1 MLRSPV
7 QNYNPGVSKRQLIRD
22 IFVIMGYQREGYL
35 ERVKSLV
42 MTSVHFGYL
51 ELRALHE
58 IARVLARPDELKDQL
73 QQTLDILS
81 TWLGMERGMI
91 SILDLQ
97 TGKALLD
104 VARGVDVEAGKIS
117 YQPGEGITGKVAQ
130 TGRPLAIANLR
141 EETLFLD
148 RTGARRALNR
158 DELAFLCV
166 PIFYQQRA
174 VGVLSADKLAHQVED
189 LDREVEILSAV
200 AELLGKVVHFRVIE
214 EENRRLRRML
224 AEAKR
229 PKTSIIGRSK
239 VIQEVLRLIDQVA
252 DTNTTVLIHGET
264 GTGKE
269 LVAKAIHENSRRRQ
283 GPLVQVNCAAM
294 PDTLLESEL
303 FGHEK
308 GAFTGAIMRRRGRFE
323 EAQAGTIFL
332 DEVGELSPIA
342 QAKLLRVLQD
352 REFQPLGSSRM
363 VKVDV
368 RVVAATN
375 KDLDREVATA
385 NFRSDLFYRLNVFPI
400 FLPPLRE
407 RGPDILLLA
416 DFFVLKYAQEF
427 GKNVKRIATSAID
440 LLMSYHWPGNVR
452 ELENCIER
460 AVLLTTGESVDARQ
474 LPPTLQMKPEEMQNV
489 SRGKLEALAGAFE
502 RDLITDALKDVR
514 GNQSQA
520 ARLLGTTKRIIQ
532 YKVSKYGVDP
542 RRFRAKIPS

>member
-1 MLRSPV
+1 MTE
-7 QNYNPGVSKRQLIRD
+7 N
-22 IFVIMGYQREGYL
+22 F
-35 ERVKSLV
+35 SLN
-42 MTSVHFGYL
+42 
-51 ELRALHE
+51 ELLALHE
-58 IARVLARPDELKDQL
+58 IARVMSHAGELKDQL
-73 QQTLDILS
+73 QETLGILS
-81 TWLGMERGMI
+81 SRLGMERGMV

-97 TGKALLD
+97 TGEAWLD
-104 VARGVDVEAGKIS
+104 VARGVDVETGEIC

-130 TGRPLAIANLR
+130 TGRPMAIANLGN
-141 EETLFLD
+141 ETHFLD
-148 RTGARRALNR
+148 RTGARRSLNR
-158 DELAFLCV
+158 QELAFLCV
-166 PIFYQQRA
+166 PIFYQGKS

-189 LDREVEILSAV
+189 IESEVQILAAV
-200 AELLGKVVHFRVIE
+200 AELLGKVVQFRAVE

-229 PKTSIIGRSK
+229 PTTSIIGRSK

-252 DTNTTVLIHGET
+252 DTNTTVLVTGET

-269 LVAKAIHENSRRRQ
+269 LVAKAIHENSRRAK

-308 GAFTGAIMRRRGRFE
+308 GAFTGAITRRRGRFE
-323 EAQAGTIFL
+323 EAQGGTIFL

-342 QAKLLRVLQD
+342 QAKLLRVLQE
-352 REFQPLGSSRM
+352 REFQPLGSSRT

-368 RVVAATN
+368 RVVTASN
-375 KDLDREVATA
+375 KDLEKEVAVGG
-385 NFRSDLFYRLNVFPI
+385 FRSDLYYRLNVFPI

-416 DFFVLKYAQEF
+416 DYFVLRYAQEF
-427 GKNVKRIATSAID
+427 GKDVKRITTSAID
-440 LLMSYHWPGNVR
+440 MLMSYHWPGNVR

-460 AVLLTTGESVDARQ
+460 AVLLATSKSIDSWH
-474 LPPTLQMKPEEMQNV
+474 LPPTLQMKPAGMQSV
-489 SRGKLEALAGAFE
+489 SRGKLEALVSAFE

-532 YKVSKYGVDP
+532 YKVEKYGIDP
-542 RRFRAKIPS
+542 KRFRAKSPS

>member
-1 MLRSPV
+1 
-7 QNYNPGVSKRQLIRD
+7 
-22 IFVIMGYQREGYL
+22 MGP
-35 ERVKSLV
+35 S
-42 MTSVHFGYL
+42 TAHFGYL

-58 IARVLARPDELKDQL
+58 IARVISRPNDLKDQL

-81 TWLGMERGMI
+81 SWLGMERGMI

-97 TGKALLD
+97 TGRAWLD
-104 VARGVDVEAGKIS
+104 VARGVDVEAGKIC

-130 TGRPLAIANLR
+130 SGRPLAIANLSN
-141 EETLFLD
+141 EMLFLD
-148 RTGARRALNR
+148 RTGARKSLNR

-174 VGVLSADKLAHQVED
+174 VGVLSVDKLAHQVED

-200 AELLGKVVHFRVIE
+200 AELLGKVVHFRVVE

-224 AEAKR
+224 AEARR
-229 PKTSIIGRSK
+229 PKTNIIGRSK

-269 LVAKAIHENSRRRQ
+269 LVARAIHENSRRRQ

-308 GAFTGAIMRRRGRFE
+308 GAFTGAITRRRGRFE
-323 EAQAGTIFL
+323 EAEGGTIFL

-352 REFQPLGSSRM
+352 REFQPLGSSRT

-375 KDLDREVATA
+375 KDLEKEVAMAT
-385 NFRSDLFYRLNVFPI
+385 FRSDLFYRLNVFPI
-400 FLPPLRE
+400 FLPPLRD

-416 DFFVLKYAQEF
+416 DFFVIKYAQEF
-427 GKNVKRIATSAID
+427 AKEVNRISTSAID

-460 AVLLTTGESVDARQ
+460 AVLLATGNAIDARQ
-474 LPPTLQMKPEEMQNV
+474 LPPTLQMKSKEKQNV
-489 SRGKLEALAGAFE
+489 SRGKLEALVGAFE
-502 RDLITDALKDVR
+502 RDLITDALKDVH

-532 YKVSKYGVDP
+532 YKVDKYGINP
-542 RRFRAKIPS
+542 LRFRARRLPDPEDRKLKAEDS

>member
-1 MLRSPV
+1 
-7 QNYNPGVSKRQLIRD
+7 
-22 IFVIMGYQREGYL
+22 
-35 ERVKSLV
+35 
-42 MTSVHFGYL
+42 MTLSYSYL

-58 IARVLARPDELKDQL
+58 IARVLAHPGDLKDQL
-73 QQTLDILS
+73 QETLDILS

-91 SILDLQ
+91 SVLDLQ
-97 TGKALLD
+97 TGEAWLD
-104 VARGVDVEAGKIS
+104 VARGVDFEIGQIS

-130 TGRPLAIANLR
+130 TGRPMAIPNLGK
-141 EETLFLD
+141 EGHFLD
-148 RTGARRALNR
+148 RTGARKSLDRA
-158 DELAFLCV
+158 ELAFLCV
-166 PIFYQQRA
+166 PIFYQGRV

-189 LDREVEILSAV
+189 LEREVALLGAV
-200 AELLGKVVHFRVIE
+200 AELLGKVVHFRAVE

-229 PKTSIIGRSK
+229 PTTRIIGRSK
-239 VIQEVLRLIDQVA
+239 VIQEVLRAIDQVA

-269 LVAKAIHENSRRRQ
+269 LVAAAIHENSPRSK
-283 GPLVQVNCAAM
+283 GSLVQVNCAAM

-308 GAFTGAIMRRRGRFE
+308 GAFTGAITRRRGRFE
-323 EAQAGTIFL
+323 EAQGGTIFL

-342 QAKLLRVLQD
+342 QAKLLRVLQE
-352 REFQPLGSSRM
+352 REFQPLGSSRV

-368 RVVAATN
+368 RVIAATN
-375 KDLDREVATA
+375 KNLEKEVADGT
-385 NFRSDLFYRLNVFPI
+385 FRSDLYYRLNVFPI

-416 DFFVLKYAQEF
+416 DYFVLKYAREF
-427 GKNVKRIATSAID
+427 RKDVKRISTGAID
-440 LLMSYHWPGNVR
+440 TLIAYHWPGNVR

-460 AVLLTTGESVDARQ
+460 AVLLTPGDAIDAWH
-474 LPPTLQMKPEEMQNV
+474 LPPSLQMKPAGMQSV
-489 SRGKLEALAGAFE
+489 SRGKMEALVTAFE

-532 YKVSKYGVDP
+532 YKVEKYGIDP
-542 RRFRAKIPS
+542 KRFRARAST

>member
-1 MLRSPV
+1 
-7 QNYNPGVSKRQLIRD
+7 
-22 IFVIMGYQREGYL
+22 
-35 ERVKSLV
+35 
-42 MTSVHFGYL
+42 MTSNFAYI

-58 IARVLARPDELKDQL
+58 IARVLSRPGELKDQL
-73 QQTLDILS
+73 QQTLDVLS
-81 TWLGMERGMI
+81 HWLGMERGMI

-97 TGKALLD
+97 TGEAWLD

-117 YQPGEGITGKVAQ
+117 YRPGEGITGKVAQ
-130 TGRPLAIANLR
+130 TGRPMAVANLGD
-141 EETLFLD
+141 EAHFLD
-148 RTGARRALNR
+148 RTGARKSLDRNA
-158 DELAFLCV
+158 LAFLCV
-166 PIFYQQRA
+166 PIFYQGRA

-189 LDREVEILSAV
+189 LDRELEILGAV
-200 AELLGKVVHFRVIE
+200 AELLSKVVHVRAVE

-252 DTNTTVLIHGET
+252 DTGTTVLIHGET

-269 LVAKAIHENSRRRQ
+269 LVARAIHENSRRHHA
-283 GPLVQVNCAAM
+283 PMVEVNCAAM

-308 GAFTGAIMRRRGRFE
+308 GAFTGAVTRRRGRFE
-323 EAQAGTIFL
+323 EAQGGTIFL
-332 DEVGELSPIA
+332 DEIGELSPIA

-352 REFQPLGSSRM
+352 REFQPLGSSRT

-375 KDLDREVATA
+375 KDLEKEVAMGT
-385 NFRSDLFYRLNVFPI
+385 FRSDLFYRLNVFPI

-416 DFFVLKYAQEF
+416 DYFVLRYAKEF
-427 GKNVKRIATSAID
+427 NKDVRRISTSAID
-440 LLMSYHWPGNVR
+440 MLVSYHWPGNVR

-460 AVLLTTGESVDARQ
+460 AVLLATGDAIDARQ
-474 LPPTLQMKPEEMQNV
+474 LPPTLQMKPVEMQRV
-489 SRGKLEALAGAFE
+489 QRGKLEALVGAFE

-520 ARLLGTTKRIIQ
+520 AQLLGTTKRIIQ
-532 YKVSKYGVDP
+532 YKVQKYGIDP
-542 RRFRAKIPS
+542 KRFRTRMPQG